1 MSQMRHP
8 FRQRRL
14 AEILV
19 ERRFADRER
28 LPEAGDDRQ
37 LGERLL
43 RESIVDPERLAQA
56 LAEQFALPYVDLAG
70 FTATAALFERLPAAQ
85 AYSLGAVPYRVNG
98 SAIEVAIADPYDLAL
113 PERLEAADRLA
124 RRSCCSRARRRSSRR

>member
-19 ERRFADRER
+19 ERGFADRER
-28 LPEAGDDRQ
+28 LPEAGDDRE

-43 RESIVDPERLAQA
+43 RESVVDPERLAQA
-56 LAEQFALPYVDLAG
+56 FAEQFALPYVDLAG
-70 FTATAALFERLPAAQ
+70 FTATAR
-85 AYSLGAVPYRVNG
+85 
-98 SAIEVAIADPYDLAL
+98 
-113 PERLEAADRLA
+113 
-124 RRSCCSRARRRSSRR
+124 CSSGCPRRRLTRSAQCLTG